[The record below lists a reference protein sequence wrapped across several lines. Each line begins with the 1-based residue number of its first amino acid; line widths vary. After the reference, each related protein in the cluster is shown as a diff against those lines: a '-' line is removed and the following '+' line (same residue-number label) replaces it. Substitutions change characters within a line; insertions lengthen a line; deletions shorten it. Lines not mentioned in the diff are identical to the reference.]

1 MVFVGIRVL
10 LVDDHKMLREG
21 IKQLLEFDTDIKVT
35 AQASSG
41 EECKNVFS
49 NEFDKF
55 DVCVLDLNLPDI
67 SGIELLRYISSNYKD
82 SKVLVLTVH
91 NEIDYLIDSI
101 NNGAKGYIL
110 KDSSSNELIKAIK
123 SVYEGVKYIQP
134 ELIPLLNA
142 RLLRRDDVALKI
154 KDLTKREK
162 QILISVAQGN
172 SNKVIADQFN
182 ITERTV
188 KNHLCNLF
196 KKIDVTDRTQAAV
209 FAIKNNLV
217 TL

>member
-1 MVFVGIRVL
+1 MGIRVL

-21 IKQLLEFDTDIKVT
+21 IKQLLEFDPDIVVT

-41 EECKNVFS
+41 EECKNIFS
-49 NEFDKF
+49 TEFGKF

-67 SGIELLRYISSNYKD
+67 SGIELLRYINSNYKNT
-82 SKVLVLTVH
+82 KVLVLTVH
-91 NEIDYLIDSI
+91 NEIDYLIDSV

-123 SVYEGVKYIQP
+123 SVNEGIRYIQP
-134 ELIPLLNA
+134 ELIPLYNA

-154 KDLTKREK
+154 GELTKREK
-162 QILISVAQGN
+162 QILICVAQGN
-172 SNKVIADQFN
+172 SNKAIAEQFD